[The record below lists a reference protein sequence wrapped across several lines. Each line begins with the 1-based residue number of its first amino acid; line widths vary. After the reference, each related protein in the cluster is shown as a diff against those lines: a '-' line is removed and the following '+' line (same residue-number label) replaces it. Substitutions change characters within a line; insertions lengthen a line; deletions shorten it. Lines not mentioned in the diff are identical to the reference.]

1 MQIGSATSYVAPL
14 PLSQAA
20 RPVSSSLS
28 QPAPS
33 AESLPSGQSV
43 ESAGDTATLSD
54 EAASPARAEGQE
66 EKTSPRETQQL
77 RQEQLEIAE
86 LASRDREVRAHEQA
100 HAAVGG
106 AYAGAPTYTYSRGP
120 DGKRYA
126 IGGEVS
132 IDSSP
137 IPNDPEATL
146 RKMELVQRAALAPAE
161 PSAQDLRVAAQK
173 AARGGITLVIY
184 MGITHGAD
192 ITAALMAAGLAGST
206 PAAVV
211 QNGCTPR
218 SRSHATTLRAL
229 AGDIRRLGIGS
240 PAILVIGDVVRAAEA
255 MQENGHVTALAAT
268 A

>member
-1 MQIGSATSYVAPL
+1 MQIGSATLYVAPL

-20 RPVSSSLS
+20 RPVSPSLS

-43 ESAGDTATLSD
+43 ESADDAALRD
-54 EAASPARAEGQE
+54 DAASPARAEGQE
-66 EKTSPRETQQL
+66 EKTSSRETQQL

-161 PSAQDLRVAAQK
+161 PSAQDRRVAAQ
-173 AARGGITLVIY
+173 AAAQATQARAEL
-184 MGITHGAD
+184 AQLRREEAASAAEER
-192 ITAALMAAGLAGST
+192 AAL
-206 PAAVV
+206 
-211 QNGCTPR
+211 R
-218 SRSHATTLRAL
+218 EE
-229 AGDIRRLGIGS
+229 RL
-240 PAILVIGDVVRAAEA
+240 AAEEERKA
-255 MQENGHVTALAAT
+255 REEETTDQERQPSAPPPRLDLYLRLAQLQAPVPT
-268 A
+268 VDLLA

>member
-1 MQIGSATSYVAPL
+1 MQIGSATLYVAPL

-28 QPAPS
+28 QPAS
-33 AESLPSGQSV
+33 SEESLPSGQSV
-43 ESAGDTATLSD
+43 TSTDDTVLRD
-54 EAASPARAEGQE
+54 EAASPARGEAEE
-66 EKTSPRETQQL
+66 EKASPREAQQQ
-77 RQEQLEIAE
+77 RQEQLEIAA

-106 AYAGAPTYTYSRGP
+106 AYAGAPTYTFTRGP

-161 PSAQDLRVAAQK
+161 PSAQDRRVAAQATQARAELAQLRREE
-173 AARGGITLVIY
+173 AASAAEER
-184 MGITHGAD
+184 
-192 ITAALMAAGLAGST
+192 AAL
-206 PAAVV
+206 
-211 QNGCTPR
+211 R
-218 SRSHATTLRAL
+218 EE
-229 AGDIRRLGIGS
+229 RL
-240 PAILVIGDVVRAAEA
+240 AAEEERKA
-255 MQENGHVTALAAT
+255 RDEETADQERQPSAPPPRLDLYLRLAQLQAPVPT
-268 A
+268 VDLLA

>member
-1 MQIGSATSYVAPL
+1 MQIGSATLYVAPL

-33 AESLPSGQSV
+33 EESLPSGQSV
-43 ESAGDTATLSD
+43 TSTDDTALRD
-54 EAASPARAEGQE
+54 EAASPARGEAEE
-66 EKTSPRETQQL
+66 EKASPREAQQQ

-106 AYAGAPTYTYSRGP
+106 AYAGAPTYTFTRGP

-161 PSAQDLRVAAQK
+161 PSAQDRRVAAQ
-173 AARGGITLVIY
+173 AAAQATQARAELAQLRREEATS
-184 MGITHGAD
+184 AAEER
-192 ITAALMAAGLAGST
+192 AAL
-206 PAAVV
+206 
-211 QNGCTPR
+211 R
-218 SRSHATTLRAL
+218 EE
-229 AGDIRRLGIGS
+229 RL
-240 PAILVIGDVVRAAEA
+240 AAEEERKA
-255 MQENGHVTALAAT
+255 REEETADQERQPSAPPPRLDLYLRLAQLQAPVPT
-268 A
+268 VDLLA

>member
-28 QPAPS
+28 QPARS

-43 ESAGDTATLSD
+43 ESADDAALRD
-54 EAASPARAEGQE
+54 DAASPARAEGQE
-66 EKTSPRETQQL
+66 EKTSPLETQQL
-77 RQEQLEIAE
+77 RQEQLEITE

-137 IPNDPEATL
+137 IPNDPEVTL

-161 PSAQDLRVAAQK
+161 PSAQDRRVAAQ
-173 AARGGITLVIY
+173 AAAQATQARAELAQLRREEATS
-184 MGITHGAD
+184 AAEER
-192 ITAALMAAGLAGST
+192 AAL
-206 PAAVV
+206 
-211 QNGCTPR
+211 R
-218 SRSHATTLRAL
+218 EE
-229 AGDIRRLGIGS
+229 RL
-240 PAILVIGDVVRAAEA
+240 AAEEERKA
-255 MQENGHVTALAAT
+255 REEDTADQQRQPGAPPPRLDLYLRLAQLQAPVLT
-268 A
+268 VDLLA

>member
-1 MQIGSATSYVAPL
+1 MQIGSATLYVAPL

-28 QPAPS
+28 QPAS
-33 AESLPSGQSV
+33 SEESLPSGQSV
-43 ESAGDTATLSD
+43 TSTDDTVLRD
-54 EAASPARAEGQE
+54 EAASPARGEAEE
-66 EKTSPRETQQL
+66 EKASPREAQQQ
-77 RQEQLEIAE
+77 RQEQLEIAA

-106 AYAGAPTYTYSRGP
+106 AYAGAPTYTFTRGP

-161 PSAQDLRVAAQK
+161 PSAQDRRVAAQ
-173 AARGGITLVIY
+173 AAAQATQARAEL
-184 MGITHGAD
+184 AQLRREEAASAAEER
-192 ITAALMAAGLAGST
+192 AAL
-206 PAAVV
+206 
-211 QNGCTPR
+211 R
-218 SRSHATTLRAL
+218 EE
-229 AGDIRRLGIGS
+229 RL
-240 PAILVIGDVVRAAEA
+240 AAEEERKA
-255 MQENGHVTALAAT
+255 REEETADQERQPSAPPPRLDLYLRLAQLQAPVPT
-268 A
+268 VDLLA

>member
-28 QPAPS
+28 LPAPS

-54 EAASPARAEGQE
+54 EAARPTRAEGQE

-161 PSAQDLRVAAQK
+161 PSAQDRRVAAQ
-173 AARGGITLVIY
+173 AAAQATQARAELAQLRREEATS
-184 MGITHGAD
+184 AAEER
-192 ITAALMAAGLAGST
+192 AAL
-206 PAAVV
+206 
-211 QNGCTPR
+211 R
-218 SRSHATTLRAL
+218 EE
-229 AGDIRRLGIGS
+229 RL
-240 PAILVIGDVVRAAEA
+240 AAEEERKA
-255 MQENGHVTALAAT
+255 RDEETAVQERQPSAPPPRLDLYLRLAQLQAPVPT
-268 A
+268 VDLLA

>member
-33 AESLPSGQSV
+33 AEALPSGQSV

-54 EAASPARAEGQE
+54 EAASPARGEAAE
-66 EKTSPRETQQL
+66 EKASPREAQQQ
-77 RQEQLEIAE
+77 RQKQLEIAE

-161 PSAQDLRVAAQK
+161 PSAQDRRVAAQ
-173 AARGGITLVIY
+173 AAAQATQARAEL
-184 MGITHGAD
+184 AQLRREEAASAAEER
-192 ITAALMAAGLAGST
+192 AAL
-206 PAAVV
+206 
-211 QNGCTPR
+211 R
-218 SRSHATTLRAL
+218 EE
-229 AGDIRRLGIGS
+229 RL
-240 PAILVIGDVVRAAEA
+240 AAEEERKA
-255 MQENGHVTALAAT
+255 RDEETADQERQPSAPPPRLDLYLRLAQLQAPVPT
-268 A
+268 VDLLA

>member
-28 QPAPS
+28 LPAPS

-161 PSAQDLRVAAQK
+161 PSAQDRRVAAQ
-173 AARGGITLVIY
+173 AAAQATQARAEL
-184 MGITHGAD
+184 AQLRREEAASAAEER
-192 ITAALMAAGLAGST
+192 AAL
-206 PAAVV
+206 
-211 QNGCTPR
+211 R
-218 SRSHATTLRAL
+218 EE
-229 AGDIRRLGIGS
+229 RL
-240 PAILVIGDVVRAAEA
+240 AAEEERKA
-255 MQENGHVTALAAT
+255 REEETADQERQPSAPPPRLDLYLRLAQLQAPVPT
-268 A
+268 VDLLA

>member
-33 AESLPSGQSV
+33 EESLPVGQPV
-43 ESAGDTATLSD
+43 AAGDDAALRD
-54 EAASPARAEGQE
+54 EAASPARGEAEE
-66 EKTSPRETQQL
+66 EKASPREAQQQ

-106 AYAGAPTYTYSRGP
+106 AYAGAPTYTFARGP

-126 IGGEVS
+126 VGGEVS
-132 IDSSP
+132 IDTSP

-161 PSAQDLRVAAQK
+161 PSAQDRRVAAQ
-173 AARGGITLVIY
+173 AA
-184 MGITHGAD
+184 A
-192 ITAALMAAGLAGST
+192 
-206 PAAVV
+206 
-211 QNGCTPR
+211 Q
-218 SRSHATTLRAL
+218 
-229 AGDIRRLGIGS
+229 
-240 PAILVIGDVVRAAEA
+240 AAEA
-255 MQENGHVTALAAT
+255 RAELAQLRREEQAASAEARAVQREERLAAEEERQ
-268 A
+268 AREEEASREEEAQQALPPAPRLDLYLRLAQLQAPVPAVDLLV

>member
-43 ESAGDTATLSD
+43 ESSGDTATLSD
-54 EAASPARAEGQE
+54 EAASPARAEGRE
-66 EKTSPRETQQL
+66 EKTSSRETQQL

-161 PSAQDLRVAAQK
+161 PSAQDRRVAAQ
-173 AARGGITLVIY
+173 AAAQATQARAELAQLRREEATS
-184 MGITHGAD
+184 AAEER
-192 ITAALMAAGLAGST
+192 AAL
-206 PAAVV
+206 
-211 QNGCTPR
+211 R
-218 SRSHATTLRAL
+218 EE
-229 AGDIRRLGIGS
+229 RL
-240 PAILVIGDVVRAAEA
+240 AAEEERKA
-255 MQENGHVTALAAT
+255 REEETADQERQPSAPPPRLDLYLRLAQLQAPVPT
-268 A
+268 VDLLA

>member
-33 AESLPSGQSV
+33 EESLPAGQSV
-43 ESAGDTATLSD
+43 AAGDDAALRD
-54 EAASPARAEGQE
+54 EAASPARGEAEE
-66 EKTSPRETQQL
+66 EKASPREAQQQ

-106 AYAGAPTYTYSRGP
+106 AYAGAPTYTFARGP

-126 IGGEVS
+126 VGGEVS
-132 IDSSP
+132 IDTSP

-161 PSAQDLRVAAQK
+161 PSAQDRRVAAQ
-173 AARGGITLVIY
+173 AA
-184 MGITHGAD
+184 A
-192 ITAALMAAGLAGST
+192 
-206 PAAVV
+206 
-211 QNGCTPR
+211 Q
-218 SRSHATTLRAL
+218 
-229 AGDIRRLGIGS
+229 
-240 PAILVIGDVVRAAEA
+240 AAEA
-255 MQENGHVTALAAT
+255 RAELAQLRREEQAASAEERALQREERLAAEEERQ
-268 A
+268 AREEEVREEEERQALPPAPRLDLYLRLAQLQAPVPAVDLLV